1 MLRKSIPFLNNIDL
15 RDSFSL
21 SLSSP
26 SLPHP
31 PSGFSA
37 ASCASSVAL
46 DVPAACT
53 PIVGSM
59 TAWRIVVVVDDGA
72 AVAVGTDEQF
82 LQDAVRDYV
91 ENERDSYAD
100 VDGLLRVEYV
110 GPRGGM
116 IIDAPPSDVVVAAA
130 QNAGEGASGP
140 PVVALA
146 ASLAAIASLL
156 VVVAVMYAARRRRGG
171 RRRGGDGA
179 ASREGADGSVGC
191 IGSGAPEKA
200 VPRLIDDDDDR
211 TMPAAMTMSLSTSHS
226 IDLPPDARLLPPAH
240 ARSDDDD
247 DESVDVEGGGGWD
260 HVTLGQSVASAG
272 GTESEP
278 VPGEDAAPPSPPVGP
293 PILARADER
302 PPAATATG
310 ADDSRGPSFEEDND
324 DDNDDDDVAPMSP
337 MSSRAAG
344 DDDDRSRTRSTGSSD
359 EGDIS
364 ELEISPSLYT
374 RDDSLSFDDSVVP
387 ENDRNRMRD
396 GEAARPVSAAW
407 L

>member
-1 MLRKSIPFLNNIDL
+1 MSRKSIPFLNNIDL

-31 PSGFSA
+31 PSGFSS

-110 GPRGGM
+110 GPRGGV
-116 IIDAPPSDVVVAAA
+116 IIDAPPSDVAAA

-302 PPAATATG
+302 PPAPAATATG

-324 DDNDDDDVAPMSP
+324 DGDVAPMSP

>member
-1 MLRKSIPFLNNIDL
+1 MTHF
-15 RDSFSL
+15 L
-21 SLSSP
+21 SLFSP
-26 SLPHP
+26 TLPHP
-31 PSGFSA
+31 PSGFSS

-59 TAWRIVVVVDDGA
+59 TAWRIVVDDGA
-72 AVAVGTDEQF
+72 AVVGTDKQF

-91 ENERDSYAD
+91 ENERDSYSD

-110 GPRGGM
+110 GPRGGV
-116 IIDAPPSDVVVAAA
+116 IDAPPSDVVVA
-130 QNAGEGASGP
+130 QNAGEDASGP
-140 PVVALA
+140 PVVGLA

-156 VVVAVMYAARRRRGG
+156 VVVAVMYAARRRRAG

-179 ASREGADGSVGC
+179 ASRGGADGSVGC

-200 VPRLIDDDDDR
+200 VPRLIDDDDVR

-240 ARSDDDD
+240 ARSDDD
-247 DESVDVEGGGGWD
+247 ESVDAEGGGGWD
-260 HVTLGQSVASAG
+260 DVTLGQSVASAG